1 MDTWATEVKLEGA
14 VGRQEKEGE
23 RGRRRGHADNPG
35 FWQET
40 IVLQVSYSAE
50 QLSLERPGGLA

>member
-1 MDTWATEVKLEGA
+1 MDTWATKVKLEGA

-23 RGRRRGHADNPG
+23 RGRRGGHADNPG

-40 IVLQVSYSAE
+40 IVLQV
-50 QLSLERPGGLA
+50 